1 MTLKE
6 ILQERKRTA
15 QAQQEPQTSHTD
27 NQAVAVEISYVPLE
41 ICPELT
47 AFHALFDGCED
58 F

>member
-27 NQAVAVEISYVPLE
+27 NQAVAVGISCVPLE
-41 ICPELT
+41 ICPEMT
-47 AFHALFDGCED
+47 AFHALFED
-58 F
+58 CTEF